1 MGDLFPHGV
10 PLPRTFRPALRACTV
25 ATCALAATVPVR
37 AAGPIATDRPDF
49 VESSAVVGKGRLQ
62 VETSLAIDRTRR
74 EGVRETVW
82 ATPTLV
88 RFGISENLELRVES
102 DGPVRERSRAD
113 GAGASMTERGYADA
127 SLGLKWH
134 ALDAEGNRPAMALLL
149 HADLS
154 SGSAA
159 FRESGTRPSARLV
172 AEWELPHDMSLGVM
186 PGVAYEKAN
195 GGTTYGILGVVVGKA
210 WNERL
215 RSFVEV
221 SSPHLARRA
230 HGGTEASLTLGSAY
244 LIKQNLQVDAAVSRG
259 LNRRTSDL
267 SLTFGLSFKL

>member
-1 MGDLFPHGV
+1 MP
-10 PLPRTFRPALRACTV
+10 PRSLRPS
-25 ATCALAATVPVR
+25 LAACGFAASTFAATLPVC
-37 AAGPIATDRPDF
+37 AQADPIVTDRPDF

-62 VETSLAIDRTRR
+62 IETSVAIDRTRQD
-74 EGVRETVW
+74 GVRQTVW

-88 RFGISENLELRVES
+88 RFGVSDSVELRVES
-102 DGPVRERSRAD
+102 DGPVRQRSRAVNGD
-113 GAGASMTERGYADA
+113 GAAMTERGYADA

-172 AEWELPHDMSLGVM
+172 AEWELAHDMSFGVM

-230 HGGTEASLTLGSAY
+230 HGGTEASLMVGSAY
-244 LIKQNLQVDAAVSRG
+244 LIKQNLQIDVAVSRG

-267 SLTFGLSFKL
+267 SLTVGLSFKL